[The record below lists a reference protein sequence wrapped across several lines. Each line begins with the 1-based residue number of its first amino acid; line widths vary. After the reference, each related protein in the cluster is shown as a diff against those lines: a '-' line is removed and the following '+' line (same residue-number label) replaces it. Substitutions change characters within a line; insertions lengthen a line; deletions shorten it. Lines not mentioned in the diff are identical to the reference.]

1 MPNNNVKAMLDD
13 IINRTDNS
21 YPKNQDKGPVFK
33 KDTVG
38 ATVTHNN
45 YPVQTFDS
53 GKFKEKLSL
62 YVLHD
67 LVNAMMADDTA
78 DLNEMI
84 DESIMKHINTQ
95 YDGSCYGYLCNARDR
110 LQSPLFRDIVQEV
123 DDVTAETEEKLEET
137 KDDSTLNGD
146 IDILFLLKD
155 VTNYDEFREKLKKA
169 VSDKVVNDVYG
180 VVTKRNDAPVFDDL
194 DDELDKQDADEA
206 GKEDAKKEEEDVTE
220 ESVILRLTGAIVTEY
235 AMNKTPIT
243 TEEGSDRAVI
253 EYCLHQLDMCT
264 KNKPK
269 VSIWQRHKI

>member
-1 MPNNNVKAMLDD
+1 MANDVKNILDS
-13 IINRTDNS
+13 IIDDTDNS
-21 YPKNQDKGPVFK
+21 YPKGKGPVFD

-38 ATVTHNN
+38 ATYTRTN
-45 YPVQTFDS
+45 YTPQTFDA

-67 LVNAMMADDTA
+67 LVSAMMHDEVT
-78 DLNEMI
+78 DLDNMI
-84 DESIMKHINTQ
+84 DSSIMKHIQND
-95 YDGSCYGYLCNARDR
+95 YDGSCYGYLCAARDR
-110 LQSPLFRDIVQEV
+110 LKSPLLADVVQEV
-123 DDVTAETEEKLEET
+123 DDATEDAKNELEDT
-137 KDDSTLNGD
+137 KDDDAVAGEIN
-146 IDILFLLKD
+146 IAVLLKD
-155 VTNYDEFREKLKKA
+155 VTDYDEFREKLKKA

-206 GKEDAKKEEEDVTE
+206 GKEDSKKEEEDVTE